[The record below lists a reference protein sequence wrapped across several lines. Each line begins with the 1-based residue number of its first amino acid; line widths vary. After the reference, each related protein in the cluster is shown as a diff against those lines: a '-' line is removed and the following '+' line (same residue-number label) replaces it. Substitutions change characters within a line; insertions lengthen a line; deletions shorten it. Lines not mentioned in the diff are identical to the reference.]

1 MFCVTWQEELVF
13 AEEGGNGSG
22 GVQQI
27 VYRSAVP
34 VTPDA
39 LDALCD
45 KVHAQPCFLVKQMSG
60 TISACLCELTWGAI
74 APLQKHSS
82 GPRRQIRA
90 CVC

>member
-1 MFCVTWQEELVF
+1 MF

-45 KVHAQPCFLVKQMSG
+45 KVHAQPCCESRLPG
-60 TISACLCELTWGAI
+60 ATNACLCKSTLESLAQLPKLCTCQQC
-74 APLQKHSS
+74 P
-82 GPRRQIRA
+82 
-90 CVC
+90 CTC

>member
-1 MFCVTWQEELVF
+1 MQCVTFCVTWQEELVF

-39 LDALCD
+39 LDDLCD
-45 KVHAQPCFLVKQMSG
+45 KACAATSLCLPVK
-60 TISACLCELTWGAI
+60 
-74 APLQKHSS
+74 
-82 GPRRQIRA
+82 
-90 CVC
+90 

>member
-1 MFCVTWQEELVF
+1 MF

-45 KVHAQPCFLVKQMSG
+45 KVHAQPCHLFFFSSSRCQAPSVPV
-60 TISACLCELTWGAI
+60 CL
-74 APLQKHSS
+74 S
-82 GPRRQIRA
+82 
-90 CVC
+90 